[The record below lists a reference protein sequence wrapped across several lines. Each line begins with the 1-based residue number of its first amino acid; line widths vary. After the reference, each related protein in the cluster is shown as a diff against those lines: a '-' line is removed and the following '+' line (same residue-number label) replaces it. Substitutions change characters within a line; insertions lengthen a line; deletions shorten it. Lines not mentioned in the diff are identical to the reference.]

1 MLGRRRT
8 RHPSLFDFVLSSCRR
23 KLHPH
28 NTPEQAEGADRTEA
42 CATPFALV
50 LQDEGPA
57 DDYGPPAPSS
67 PGEAHV

>member
-8 RHPSLFDFVLSSCRR
+8 RHLSLYDFVLSSHRR
-23 KLHPH
+23 RPQ
-28 NTPEQAEGADRTEA
+28 NTPEQAEGADRTES

-57 DDYGPPAPSS
+57 EVYVPLMPSP
-67 PGEAHV
+67 PGEAHL

>member
-1 MLGRRRT
+1 ML
-8 RHPSLFDFVLSSCRR
+8 
-23 KLHPH
+23 
-28 NTPEQAEGADRTEA
+28 EQAEGADRTET

-57 DDYGPPAPSS
+57 DDYKPLACSP